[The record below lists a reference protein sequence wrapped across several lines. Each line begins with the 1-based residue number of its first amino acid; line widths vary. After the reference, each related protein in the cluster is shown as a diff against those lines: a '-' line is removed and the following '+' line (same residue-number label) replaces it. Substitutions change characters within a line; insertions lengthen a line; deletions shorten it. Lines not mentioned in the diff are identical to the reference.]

1 VPVSGIVRDPAGR
14 PVAGALVTAT
24 SLDRPPRP
32 VPELAV
38 FTDPA
43 GRYDWPSLA
52 PGRYEMRVTTTAGT
66 GTAAAT
72 VTPAATATANLRLR
86 AVTGPSPP
94 VMPEPPAGSAGPA
107 TAPPP
112 AWPPRPGN

>member
-1 VPVSGIVRDPAGR
+1 MASENPDAVRWASTGPDGPGTVPVSGIVRDPAGR

-52 PGRYEMRVTTTAGT
+52 PAGT
-66 GTAAAT
+66 KCASRPP
-72 VTPAATATANLRLR
+72 PAPGPPPR
-86 AVTGPSPP
+86 PSPP
-94 VMPEPPAGSAGPA
+94 
-107 TAPPP
+107 PPP
-112 AWPPRPGN
+112 PPPTSGCAR